1 MKIITLPVLI
11 LLLFGVSQNEP
22 LKVYE
27 ARKLTDSIVIDGLD
41 DDVVWNEAVVLTD
54 FKLYWSDAIAQPT
67 SFRAFWTND
76 QFYFLYNV
84 IDDNI
89 VPPTVTQDRG
99 TIPTDR
105 IEVFLQSNGTMNPYY
120 CLEMGAEGNTLAY
133 VARHYRD
140 FDFTWIWPENSFEV
154 EASKTNDGYI
164 VEGRISMESL
174 RNLGVLQNENMMKV
188 GLFRGDYHRSPGKH
202 SSVKWISWVDPQT
215 KSPDFHVPSAFG
227 QIMLVQ

>member
-1 MKIITLPVLI
+1 MIALP
-11 LLLFGVSQNEP
+11 LLFFLLFHFQQNEP

-27 ARKLTDSIVIDGLD
+27 ARKLSDSLIIDGLD
-41 DDVVWNEAVVLTD
+41 QDEVWSEAVVLTD
-54 FKLYWSDAIAQPT
+54 FKLYWSDDIAQPT

-89 VPPTVTQDRG
+89 VPPTVTEDRG

-120 CLEMGAEGNTLAY
+120 CLEMGAEANTLAY

-140 FDFTWIWPENSFEV
+140 FDYDWIWPENSFEV
-154 EASKTNDGYI
+154 KASKTEDGYI

-174 RNLGVLQNENMMKV
+174 RNLGVLQNENMMRV
-188 GLFRGDYHRSPGKH
+188 GLFRGDYFREPGKK
-202 SSVKWISWVDPQT
+202 SGVRWISWVDPQT
-215 KSPDFHVPSAFG
+215 KNPDFHVPSAFG
-227 QIMLVQ
+227 QITLVQ